1 MFSKARLDTLSDG
14 IFGVAM
20 TLLILDVRL
29 PDDFHPQDGAE
40 LLQGLLELWPKF
52 LPYVLSFGVLGL
64 RWLANIEVRTRAE
77 YVNREY
83 VNWWLL
89 YHLLITCVPFT
100 TIVVGRFAHLAPAI
114 WLYAGHTLSDRRGRP
129 SSGPHHAASG
139 AGRPSAL
146 PADVGDAADRLLAAG
161 DCASFVDPRVA
172 LWALALNFAGPVIR
186 RWSTRPAYRIEPA
199 ARLCR
204 PSQWFARAAACPARR
219 GIRMKNWLSFR
230 AALALGLAAS
240 LLALAAPAHAEKRV
254 ALVIGNN
261 DYKNVPKLQKAVNDA
276 RTMGDTLKQ
285 LGFSVMVAENQTRQA
300 FSETLLAFDKAVEPG
315 DTAFFFY
322 AGHGFEIAGQ
332 NFLLPTDV
340 PAATEGQEELVR
352 DASVLAD
359 RVIERLQ
366 NKKVR
371 TAILVFDACRNNP
384 FERAGTRAVAGGG
397 GLAPMTQLPEGV
409 FSVFS
414 AGPRQTALDRL
425 SNNDDNPNSV
435 FTRTFAKELLQPGE
449 NLVQVAQH
457 TRRIVSEMAETV
469 SHKQIPV
476 YFDQMVDDVFLNG
489 VAKGAGRGGQ
499 EAQNRPSRRS
509 RSRRCRRCR
518 CRAPRPRTTFRQR
531 ADRDVL
537 PPQWRLDRGVLD
549 RRSDARDFLADG
561 RCRRIPRD
569 RISRHARSAH
579 PQADAQSLDRACR
592 RRAGGDHPG
601 PLCRHIRR
609 IAGTVSDQIRS
620 GGGADPRSAQDPRHD
635 RDQLAVVSR
644 VQRAAGLL
652 HPSDV
657 VSLRDPR
664 GARRHRHARCRTRC

>member
-1 MFSKARLDTLSDG
+1 MRNW
-14 IFGVAM
+14 
-20 TLLILDVRL
+20 
-29 PDDFHPQDGAE
+29 Q
-40 LLQGLLELWPKF
+40 
-52 LPYVLSFGVLGL
+52 SFG
-64 RWLANIEVRTRAE
+64 
-77 YVNREY
+77 
-83 VNWWLL
+83 
-89 YHLLITCVPFT
+89 
-100 TIVVGRFAHLAPAI
+100 
-114 WLYAGHTLSDRRGRP
+114 
-129 SSGPHHAASG
+129 
-139 AGRPSAL
+139 
-146 PADVGDAADRLLAAG
+146 
-161 DCASFVDPRVA
+161 
-172 LWALALNFAGPVIR
+172 
-186 RWSTRPAYRIEPA
+186 
-199 ARLCR
+199 
-204 PSQWFARAAACPARR
+204 
-219 GIRMKNWLSFR
+219 
-230 AALALGLAAS
+230 AALRLGLAAS
-240 LLALAAPAHAEKRV
+240 LLALAAPAYAEKRV

-285 LGFSVMVAENQTRQA
+285 LGFSVMVAENQNRQA
-300 FSETLLAFDKAVEPG
+300 FSETLLAFDKAVQPG

-449 NLVQVAQH
+449 NMVQVAQH

-489 VAKGAGRGGQ
+489 VAKGQSETPKETAKETSKEATKPAQQVAALPPVSVPRMAPSNDSVNAPIAAFSRHNGGWSVVFSIADPTLGISWRMGEAGEFRETGFLDTLD
-499 EAQNRPSRRS
+499 
-509 RSRRCRRCR
+509 
-518 CRAPRPRTTFRQR
+518 PRTRKRMPNPSIELAADAPAATIQVRYVDISGELQGPFPIKFDPEAALIHDQRKILDMTATSWLSFREFNGLLVYYTHLMSYR
-531 ADRDVL
+531 CAIREVRVGIDSAVPDKVL
-537 PPQWRLDRGVLD
+537 KMPPCD
-549 RRSDARDFLADG
+549 
-561 RCRRIPRD
+561 PRD
-569 RISRHARSAH
+569 PSVIPH
-579 PQADAQSLDRACR
+579 DAQPYLKLAPSTQFVSVELTYRDGSVSEIKSFR
-592 RRAGGDHPG
+592 R
-601 PLCRHIRR
+601 
-609 IAGTVSDQIRS
+609 
-620 GGGADPRSAQDPRHD
+620 
-635 RDQLAVVSR
+635 
-644 VQRAAGLL
+644 
-652 HPSDV
+652 
-657 VSLRDPR
+657 
-664 GARRHRHARCRTRC
+664 